1 MDSCTT
7 NISKSGK
14 NLFARI
20 PDSFRDCV
28 SRGDRVKITVLERKQ
43 IKDEEKIKE
52 ELEKFLEKQSKDKL
66 SGLVLGYKIELKM
79 EDLIKNIPK
88 TKLKKILLR
97 ALLK

>member
-1 MDSCTT
+1 MDNCTT

-28 SRGDRVKITVLERKQ
+28 GRGDRVKITVLERKQ

-52 ELEKFLEKQSKDKL
+52 ELDAFLGRQSKDSL

-79 EDLIKNIPK
+79 EDLIKNMSK
-88 TKLKKILLR
+88 SKLRKILLG